1 MGKYPSVVVLATAL
15 AFCAFCPFFGRCNDT
30 DRNDIIKVID
40 SFWSEILVKYQAEFD
55 NNVKFT
61 QLQEAIDEI
70 VKAMLDYKGEAKDKL
85 PLIRSLK
92 SDARLT
98 YENYVGPV
106 FHWCR
111 SINSTFDTFIRYLRD
126 GNMSEIDKNTIG
138 SLAGYA
144 LELGFKETAKSIE
157 FLTSYLY
164 KIKELQNE
172 FRHISH
178 DVQYDFG
185 PGGVYGK
192 EKAELQ
198 ERISNI
204 WIIFDFTPE
213 KKTLTE
219 HLKHLEEFFSVLMQK
234 IKNASE
240 IVKDM
245 EIDPEEDRLNLHKL
259 REVISNANNRKSLS
273 YMTHTFLRVQ
283 FIPYINNLMDSCAE
297 HVSRHKY
304 EALL

>member
-1 MGKYPSVVVLATAL
+1 MGKYPSVAVLATAL

-30 DRNDIIKVID
+30 DRNDIK
-40 SFWSEILVKYQAEFD
+40 LKYQAEFN
-55 NNVKFT
+55 NNVKLT

-70 VKAMLDYKGEAKDKL
+70 VKAMLDYKGKAKDKL

-111 SINSTFDTFIRYLRD
+111 SINSTIIRIFGDRKV
-126 GNMSEIDKNTIG
+126 SEINRNIIG
-138 SLAGYA
+138 NLAGSA
-144 LELGFKETAKSIE
+144 LELGLKEAEKSIE

-172 FRHISH
+172 FRYISH

-198 ERISNI
+198 KRISDI

-219 HLKHLEEFFSVLMQK
+219 HLKRLEEFFSVLMQK

-245 EIDPEEDRLNLHKL
+245 EIDPEEDKINLHML
-259 REVISNANNRKSLS
+259 RGVISNANNRKSLS
-273 YMTHTFLRVQ
+273 YMPHTILRVH
-283 FIPYINNLMDSCAE
+283 FIPYINNLMDSCAKY
-297 HVSRHKY
+297 VSRHKY